1 MILGTNMSNA
11 RLELP
16 IGTEPRAS
24 NLSTAPLC
32 SSYNTQSRYY
42 DDPRIDGDEIPGVA
56 EHVRRGGPTQ
66 RCTTVAGLTVD
77 ERGQP
82 GGSLWKLLTG
92 DVQQNYYTGPVAD
105 SFDYVCPSNFAD
117 VFSGV
122 AFSIPRRYFSLATCR
137 VISCSPPP
145 FRQAALPE
153 LHHRHHTG

>member
-1 MILGTNMSNA
+1 MRCFGPHNRQSETSCGSDRAPRRHASVHRGFRYATFSAFAGVDPTDHRAATAGLPPIDSIDHSAMILGTNMSNA

-66 RCTTVAGLTVD
+66 RCTTVGCD
-77 ERGQP
+77 
-82 GGSLWKLLTG
+82 
-92 DVQQNYYTGPVAD
+92 N
-105 SFDYVCPSNFAD
+105 
-117 VFSGV
+117 
-122 AFSIPRRYFSLATCR
+122 
-137 VISCSPPP
+137 
-145 FRQAALPE
+145 
-153 LHHRHHTG
+153 